1 MTGCLIALLVI
12 LILCAGLGIVGT
24 ILGFGI
30 GIGGAFRNSVT
41 EPTRTFQVS
50 GSPAALILNSD
61 AGSVT
66 VNSGNTGSIIVQATK
81 YASFGGNVNNV
92 QVNYSSPN
100 GNTLNVTVQRSGS
113 FNFFNSTSVDF
124 IITVPTTTD
133 LQITTNAGS
142 INVSGVTGKM
152 SLISNAG
159 TIGATQAS
167 LTGSSTFRTN
177 AGSINFDG
185 SIGAT
190 GTYDFETNAGSIDM
204 TLPGTASF
212 HLNAST
218 NAGSITIGF
227 PAVSVQ
233 HSGAGSTANGDVGNT
248 PGAIL
253 TLRTNAGSITL
264 NKGS

>member
-1 MTGCLIALLVI
+1 LTGCLVALLVI

-92 QVNYSSPN
+92 QVNYSQN
-100 GNTLNVTVQRSGS
+100 VNTLNVTVQRSGS

-159 TIGATQAS
+159 AIGATQAS
-167 LTGSSTFRTN
+167 LTDSSTFRTN
-177 AGSINFDG
+177 AGSINFNG

-204 TLPGTASF
+204 TLPGMASF

-248 PGAIL
+248 PGATL

>member
-1 MTGCLIALLVI
+1 MGCLIALLII
-12 LILCAGLGIVGT
+12 LILCAALGLVGT

-30 GIGGAFRNSVT
+30 GVGGAFRKSVT
-41 EPTRTFQVS
+41 EPARTFPVS
-50 GSPAALILNSD
+50 GGPAALILNSD

-66 VNSGNTGSIIVQATK
+66 VNGGNTDNITVLATK
-81 YASFGGNVNNV
+81 YASFGGNVNDV
-92 QVNYSSPN
+92 QVNYSPN
-100 GNTLNVTVQRSGS
+100 GSTLNVTAHRSGS

-124 IITVPTTTD
+124 TITVPTTTD
-133 LQITTNAGS
+133 LQINTNAGS
-142 INVSGVTGKM
+142 INVSRVTGKM
-152 SLISNAG
+152 SLTSNAG

-167 LTGSSTFRTN
+167 LTDSSTFRTN

-185 SIGAT
+185 SIGTT

-204 TLPGTASF
+204 TLQGAASF

-218 NAGSITIGF
+218 NAGSITTGF

-233 HSGAGSTANGDVGNT
+233 HSGAGATANGDVGT
-248 PGAIL
+248 PGATL